1 MKNGSLRLTLL
12 TDLRKVFD
20 CLPHELLIAKL
31 HSYGFSLNT
40 LRLIHSYL
48 SNRRQRTKISE
59 SYNSWEEISF
69 GVPQGS
75 ILGPFLFNIFL
86 CDLFFIVNEI
96 GFAGYT
102 DDNTLFASS
111 DRLDDILDS
120 LENESLKLFDWFSYN
135 QMKVNRDKCHLLT
148 STFASI
154 VIKIKDIEILNSKSE
169 ELLGVTIDNKL
180 NFNNHIQKILK
191 KS

>member
-1 MKNGSLRLTLL
+1 M
-12 TDLRKVFD
+12 
-20 CLPHELLIAKL
+20 
-31 HSYGFSLNT
+31 
-40 LRLIHSYL
+40 
-48 SNRRQRTKISE
+48 
-59 SYNSWEEISF
+59 
-69 GVPQGS
+69 
-75 ILGPFLFNIFL
+75 